1 MSASLMRHGFRNGKL
16 TTWSSCAETPHM
28 PTTTP
33 NASPDGGGILRSCAS
48 RRWDETARGEGQ
60 SLGMGDSSM
69 ESNEPGVQRG
79 DWPEDWTAEDE
90 ARFWAWAKESA
101 KDWAELERVKR
112 EIREDGR
119 LLRRYNITLE
129 EYRQLDDVQC
139 GCCAVCWE
147 PHDRLHVDHCHATRK
162 VRGLLCRACNTMLGR
177 IEDSPWRAQE
187 IAPRFEALADY

>member
-1 MSASLMRHGFRNGKL
+1 
-16 TTWSSCAETPHM
+16 
-28 PTTTP
+28 
-33 NASPDGGGILRSCAS
+33 
-48 RRWDETARGEGQ
+48 
-60 SLGMGDSSM
+60 M

-187 IAPRFEALADY
+187 IAPRFEALADYLLEHG